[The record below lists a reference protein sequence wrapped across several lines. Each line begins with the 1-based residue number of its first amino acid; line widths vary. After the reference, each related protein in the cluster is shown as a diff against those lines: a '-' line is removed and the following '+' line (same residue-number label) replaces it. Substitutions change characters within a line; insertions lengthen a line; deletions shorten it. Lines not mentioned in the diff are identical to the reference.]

1 MNWVEVNTIN
11 VGVLM
16 NSYSISKEPSI
27 NIFDS
32 LSQNQLSPCRMNC
45 ACPVTFYKYRL
56 FTILNELEAP
66 CNKILVF
73 VNKRS
78 SPKKRTF
85 RMDNGFFTRF

>member
-1 MNWVEVNTIN
+1 MNC
-11 VGVLM
+11 
-16 NSYSISKEPSI
+16 YSISKESSVY
-27 NIFDS
+27 IFYS
-32 LSQNQLSPCRMNC
+32 LPQNQLSFCCMNC
-45 ACPVTFYKYRL
+45 ASPVTFYKYRL
-56 FTILNELEAP
+56 FSILNEFEAP